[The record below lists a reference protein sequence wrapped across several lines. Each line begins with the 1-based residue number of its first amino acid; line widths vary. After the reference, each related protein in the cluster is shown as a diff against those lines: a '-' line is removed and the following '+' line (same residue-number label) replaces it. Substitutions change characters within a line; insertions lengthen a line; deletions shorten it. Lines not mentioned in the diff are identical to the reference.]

1 MGMYSLNRY
10 GKNMV
15 RRQGPAPVTVSTE
28 EIQHM
33 LEQEASQAQ
42 KLQACV
48 RRKELVNKV
57 CAGCE
62 L

>member
-15 RRQGPAPVTVSTE
+15 RRQGPAPVTVGTE

-33 LEQEASQAQ
+33 LDGARS
-42 KLQACV
+42 
-48 RRKELVNKV
+48 
-57 CAGCE
+57 
-62 L
+62 